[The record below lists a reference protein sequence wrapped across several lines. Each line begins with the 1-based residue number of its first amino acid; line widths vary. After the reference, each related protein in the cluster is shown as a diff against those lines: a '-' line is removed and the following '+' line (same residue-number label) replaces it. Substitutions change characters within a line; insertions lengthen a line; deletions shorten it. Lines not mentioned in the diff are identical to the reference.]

1 MFSSTQYVITN
12 VHTVIQSYSVGVSRN
27 HISFLDGIPEKWERS
42 HSNNANSATSAQ
54 SGVYGDHVNEAFIS
68 RGHPL
73 Q

>member
-12 VHTVIQSYSVGVSRN
+12 VHTVIQSYSVGVSCN
-27 HISFLDGIPEKWERS
+27 HISFLDGIPGKWECS

-54 SGVYGDHVNEAFIS
+54 SVVYGDHVNEDFIS